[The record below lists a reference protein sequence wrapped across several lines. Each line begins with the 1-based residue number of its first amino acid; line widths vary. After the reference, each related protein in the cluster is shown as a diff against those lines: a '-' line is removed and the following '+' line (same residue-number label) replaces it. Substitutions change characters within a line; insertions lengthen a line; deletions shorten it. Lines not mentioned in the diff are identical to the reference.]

1 MSQHTVEVEFAN
13 PCKNFTLVMGY
24 DRPTNDSFWWIH
36 PIGSRPYGSA
46 TDPDLTL
53 SSAIAKMGLDL
64 ETTTPLWETVGKMT
78 DAIYDEAVAN
88 DQSLAVQ
95 ELMSLIQEGVPLEEA
110 QAKVRKLQE
119 FKDFNRIVNYP
130 EVVLN

>member
-1 MSQHTVEVEFAN
+1 
-13 PCKNFTLVMGY
+13 
-24 DRPTNDSFWWIH
+24 
-36 PIGSRPYGSA
+36 
-46 TDPDLTL
+46 
-53 SSAIAKMGLDL
+53 MGLDL
-64 ETTTPLWETVGKMT
+64 ETTTPLWEAVGKIT

-130 EVVLN
+130 GVVLN